1 MIIVGSARSDENK
14 NLTNGKVGDQRQKA
28 SANDMSG
35 EVSMQTMYTHKKGW
49 WILRPKSV
57 DHAFAMANNMKKA
70 CNNPNIGYD
79 QNNRFGVVNKGI
91 DTDEKTEADCSSLVR
106 EVVKESTGI
115 DPGNFVT
122 SNEAEVLEATGLFE
136 KRVAYISQDKTPVFD
151 GDVLVTKTK
160 GHTVIVVSGNPRTED
175 AKTDETKG
183 DLYFMRDL
191 AKGMKG
197 YGEIAT
203 LQRLLKDMGFY
214 NGSIDRSFGAKTE
227 KAVKEFQEKKGIKVS
242 YPGTVGQKTWRVLLC
257 EC

>member
-1 MIIVGSARSDENK
+1 MAIIVGSARSDENK
-14 NLTNGKVGDQRQKA
+14 NLTNGKAGDQRQK
-28 SANDMSG
+28 SSTNDTSG
-35 EVSMQTMYTHKKGW
+35 EVSMQDFYIHKKGW

-57 DHAFAMANNMKKA
+57 QHANIMAEKMRQA

-79 QNNRFGVVNKGI
+79 QNNRSGVVNKGI

-136 KRVAYISQDKTPVFD
+136 KRIAFVSLAKTPVYN

-175 AKTDETKG
+175 KQEEVKG

-191 AKGMKG
+191 TKGMKG

-203 LQRLLKDMGFY
+203 LQRLLKSLGFY
-214 NGSIDRSFGAKTE
+214 MGSIDKSFGAKTE
-227 KAVKEFQEKKGIKVS
+227 EAVKAFQKKKGINVS